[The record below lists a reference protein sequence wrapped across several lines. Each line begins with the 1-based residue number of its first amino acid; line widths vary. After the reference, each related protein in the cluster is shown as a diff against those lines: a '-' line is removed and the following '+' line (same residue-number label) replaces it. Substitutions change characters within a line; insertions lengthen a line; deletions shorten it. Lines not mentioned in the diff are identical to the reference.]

1 MVGSDEDG
9 NDMVTAVLGSAPG
22 PHFSHR
28 LRRSLAALTVAAP
41 LALASC
47 GGSANTPPTTT
58 RMPTT
63 TVVSTT
69 TVPVTT
75 TASTTTAPP
84 MTTTTVQATRT
95 TTAPPPPST
104 YVTPS
109 PYPTCA
115 PPC

>member
-63 TVVSTT
+63 TV
-69 TVPVTT
+69 PVTT